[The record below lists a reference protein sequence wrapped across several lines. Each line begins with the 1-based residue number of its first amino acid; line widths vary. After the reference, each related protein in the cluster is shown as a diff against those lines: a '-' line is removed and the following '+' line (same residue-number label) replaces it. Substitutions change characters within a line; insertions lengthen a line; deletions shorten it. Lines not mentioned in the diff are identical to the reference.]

1 MNILFWNIRGIST
14 PGKKTCIVDTL
25 AKTNPSI
32 VAFQE
37 TKLERFSTSFP
48 KSIRCNRNFA
58 WHHLPTNGTAG
69 GILVGVD
76 TDIFYVL
83 SWNVLKFS
91 VSCIL
96 KLKSSGISFRL
107 VYVYGSPYDE
117 GKDDFISELH
127 NLCLD
132 DHHPTLFGGDFNL
145 TRYQKDKSNGRI
157 NHRWS
162 DKFNAWIHI
171 WSLLEIK
178 ISGRQF
184 TWANNQSNLVM
195 STIDRIFCTIELDV
209 IFPSAFLKLSLE
221 LAVTIPPSCGTLV

>member
-1 MNILFWNIRGIST
+1 MNVLFWNIRGIST
-14 PGKKTCIVDTL
+14 PGKNPCILDTL
-25 AKTNPSI
+25 TKTNASI

-37 TKLERFSTSFP
+37 TKLETFSNSFL
-48 KSIRCNRNFA
+48 KSISCNRDFI
-58 WHHLPTNGTAG
+58 WHHLPANGTAG

-76 TDIFYVL
+76 ADIFEVI
-83 SWNVLKFS
+83 SWNTLKFS
-91 VSCIL
+91 VSCNL
-96 KLKSSGISFRL
+96 KLKASGVTFRL
-107 VYVYGSPYDE
+107 VAVYGSPYDE
-117 GKDDFISELH
+117 GKDDFLSELH
-127 NLCLD
+127 SICLD
-132 DHHPTLFGGDFNL
+132 NNQPTLIGGDFNL